1 MAAPTYDDL
10 HDDVVERALFELRQ
24 HRKARRLGDWH
35 FFDALYKAYLS
46 ALAGGLGITMLSGVV
61 GDERIGEA
69 ATADVRRVGP
79 ALLGVL
85 IALVVAF
92 GLRSGSRGGP
102 IALEAAEV
110 RYVLLAPVDR
120 NVALRQPARRQL
132 RFSVFA
138 GSVIGAVIGLLA
150 FRRFA
155 GPPLEWIACGAVVG
169 TATALAMTGAAML
182 ASGRRVGKGL
192 ASLLGV
198 PLLVWS
204 LVDALLGSVTSPTSF
219 LGQVA
224 LWPLDRR
231 PVSALVL
238 GLPVVIAGVGLSSVG
253 GLSLEAAERRGRL
266 VSGLRFAATFQDLR
280 TVMLLRRQLSSELPR
295 SRPWIALRP
304 AKRGPTIWRRDW
316 RGILRWPAVRV
327 VRLVVMGVLVGL
339 STAAAWAGTTP
350 MILVAAAAMFV
361 AALDAV
367 EGLAQ
372 EIDHPDRRDSLPI
385 PTGALHLRHLAAPAV
400 VMLGVGVVA
409 VASAAAVSGSGLALQ
424 VGLPILLPGA
434 AIGAGAGAISLLRQP
449 PDAATLMQRAS
460 TETMP
465 GSAGIGLVIHHSIAP
480 AFASLGPAATLL
492 VKAQME
498 RDPGAAA
505 VGFAA
510 TAGLNLSI
518 IAMLVFGWV
527 RHRKGLMGFLAG
539 QGTKDVGK

>member
-1 MAAPTYDDL
+1 MTAPTYDDL
-10 HDDVVERALFELRQ
+10 HDDVVVAALVELRR

-69 ATADVRRVGP
+69 AVADVQRVGP
-79 ALLGVL
+79 ALIGIV
-85 IALVVAF
+85 IALIIAF

-120 NVALRQPARRQL
+120 DVALRQPARRQL

-138 GSVIGAVIGLLA
+138 GSVLGAIVGLLA

-155 GPPLEWIACGAVVG
+155 GPPLAWIVSGAVVG
-169 TATALAMTGAAML
+169 TATALAMTGVAMIAAGRRIDGRL
-182 ASGRRVGKGL
+182 ASILGL
-192 ASLLGV
+192 
-198 PLLVWS
+198 PLLIWS
-204 LVDALLGSVTSPTSF
+204 LVDAVRGTTTSPTSF
-219 LGQVA
+219 VGQVA
-224 LWPLDRR
+224 LWPLE
-231 PVSALVL
+231 PHPISALFLIPAVVL
-238 GLPVVIAGVGLSSVG
+238 ALVGLSSIG

-304 AKRGPTIWRRDW
+304 ARRGPMVWRRDW
-316 RGILRWPAVRV
+316 RGILRWPAMRV
-327 VRLVVMGVLVGL
+327 ARLTVMGILVGL

-350 MILVAAAAMFV
+350 MIVVAAAAMFV

-372 EIDHPDRRDSLPI
+372 EIDHPDRRDSLPV
-385 PTGALHLRHLAAPAV
+385 PTGILHVRHLAAPAV
-400 VMLGVGVVA
+400 VMVGVSLIA
-409 VASAAAVSGSGLALQ
+409 VASAAIASGSVLALQ
-424 VGLPILLPGA
+424 VGLPVLLPGA
-434 AIGAGAGAISLLRQP
+434 ALGAGAGAISLLRQP
-449 PDAATLMQRAS
+449 PDAATLMYRAS
-460 TETMP
+460 TEMMP
-465 GSAGIGLVIHHSIAP
+465 GSAGIGLVIHHAIAP
-480 AFASLGPAATLL
+480 AFAALGPAATLL

-498 RDPGAAA
+498 RNPTADPA
-505 VGFAA
+505 GFAA

-518 IAMLVFGWV
+518 IAFLVYGWV
-527 RHRKGLMGFLAG
+527 RHRKGLVGFLAG